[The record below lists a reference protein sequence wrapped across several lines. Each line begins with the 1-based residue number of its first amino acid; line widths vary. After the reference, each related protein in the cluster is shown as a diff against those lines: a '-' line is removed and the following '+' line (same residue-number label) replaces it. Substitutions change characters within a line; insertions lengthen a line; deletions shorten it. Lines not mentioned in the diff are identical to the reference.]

1 MHISGRLIVP
11 YPWAKWT
18 GQCAGTDRSDNRG
31 RVGPDPTINLA
42 KDLAGDFNGD
52 AAASRNPPAADRLF
66 IAPAEFM
73 KKLESIQALRGIA
86 VLGVVAFH
94 AMTVE
99 QKYSGGDLLLPGL
112 LTLGQAGVDLF
123 FAISGFVMVT
133 VTRGRFASGET
144 GRFLWGR
151 FSRIYPTYWFYYFLT
166 AAVLLVRPGWV
177 NSTQGSQVDLL
188 TSFFLFPDAQLPL
201 VMVAWSLIHE
211 LWFYLVFAVLLQFRE
226 RLLLPLLLAW
236 GAALVLANTLY
247 PPLQQ
252 PGVARIVLHPY
263 TLEFIGGALAAILLY
278 RQRPAGSRP
287 LVLLATA
294 LLVAAGMAAVH
305 HYGILDNQGLLRAAT
320 VGTLFS
326 LLVYAAAAAERS
338 MSVRAPTTLLF
349 FGNISYTV
357 YLSHILVL
365 AAVGRIWRGTFATT
379 DSLLDN
385 ALVLPCMLLAVA
397 GFGWLA
403 WRLVEEPLLEISHR
417 LRERWFARPVAEQ
430 APWAPLAGSRGI
442 GVDEPR

>member
-1 MHISGRLIVP
+1 M
-11 YPWAKWT
+11 
-18 GQCAGTDRSDNRG
+18 Q
-31 RVGPDPTINLA
+31 
-42 KDLAGDFNGD
+42 
-52 AAASRNPPAADRLF
+52 
-66 IAPAEFM
+66 
-73 KKLESIQALRGIA
+73 KLQSIQALRGIA

-112 LTLGQAGVDLF
+112 LTLGQSGVDLF

-177 NSTQGSQVDLL
+177 NSTQGNQVDLL
-188 TSFFLFPDAQLPL
+188 TSFFLLPDAQLPL

-211 LWFYLVFAVLLQFRE
+211 LWFYLVFAVLLRFRE

-236 GAALVLANTLY
+236 GVVVVLANTLF

-263 TLEFIGGALAAILLY
+263 TLEFIGGALAAILLH
-278 RQRPAGSRP
+278 RQGVPHISRRPI
-287 LVLLATA
+287 LLIAA
-294 LLVAAGMAAVH
+294 LLVAAGMALVH
-305 HYGILDNQGLLRAAT
+305 RFAILDGQGLLRAAT
-320 VGTLFS
+320 VGILFS
-326 LLVYAAAAAERS
+326 LLVYTAAAAERAKILQ
-338 MSVRAPTTLLF
+338 APKTLLF

-365 AAVGRIWRGTFATT
+365 AAVGRIWRGTFATP

-385 ALVLPCMLLAVA
+385 ILVLPCMLLAVA

-403 WRLVEEPLLEISHR
+403 WRLVEQPLLGISHR
-417 LRERWFARPVAEQ
+417 LRDTWFTPRAAIAATCVTGSTDRQ
-430 APWAPLAGSRGI
+430 A
-442 GVDEPR
+442 

>member
-1 MHISGRLIVP
+1 
-11 YPWAKWT
+11 
-18 GQCAGTDRSDNRG
+18 
-31 RVGPDPTINLA
+31 
-42 KDLAGDFNGD
+42 
-52 AAASRNPPAADRLF
+52 
-66 IAPAEFM
+66 M

-166 AAVLLVRPGWV
+166 AAVLLTRPGWV
-177 NSTQGSQVDLL
+177 NATQGHRADLL

-226 RLLLPLLLAW
+226 RLLLPMLLAW
-236 GAALVLANTLY
+236 AAVVILANTLY

-278 RQRPAGSRP
+278 RQKAPQDSRPAAL
-287 LVLLATA
+287 LVLL
-294 LLVAAGMAAVH
+294 LLVAAGMALVH
-305 HYGILDNQGLLRAAT
+305 RFALLDGQGLPRALS
-320 VGTLFS
+320 VGALFS
-326 LLVYAAAAAERS
+326 LLIYAAAAAERS
-338 MSVRAPTTLLF
+338 RLFRAPKTLLF
-349 FGNISYTV
+349 FGDISYTV

-365 AAVGRIWRGTFATT
+365 AAVGRTWRGTFAMP

-385 ALVLPCMLLAVA
+385 ILVLPGMLLAVA
-397 GFGWLA
+397 GFGWVA
-403 WRLVEEPLLEISHR
+403 WRTVEQPLLGISHR
-417 LRERWFARPVAEQ
+417 LREQWFARPAPEQ
-430 APWAPLAGSRGI
+430 AAWSPLPGTREVRA
-442 GVDEPR
+442 DEPR

>member
-1 MHISGRLIVP
+1 
-11 YPWAKWT
+11 
-18 GQCAGTDRSDNRG
+18 
-31 RVGPDPTINLA
+31 
-42 KDLAGDFNGD
+42 
-52 AAASRNPPAADRLF
+52 
-66 IAPAEFM
+66 M

-133 VTRGRFASGET
+133 VTRSRFASGET

-166 AAVLLVRPGWV
+166 AAVLLTRPGWV
-177 NSTQGSQVDLL
+177 NATQGHRADLL

-226 RLLLPLLLAW
+226 RLLLPMLLAW
-236 GAALVLANTLY
+236 AAVVILANTLY

-278 RQRPAGSRP
+278 RQKAPQDSRPAAL
-287 LVLLATA
+287 LVLL
-294 LLVAAGMAAVH
+294 LLVAAGMALVH
-305 HYGILDNQGLLRAAT
+305 RFALLDGQGLPRALS
-320 VGTLFS
+320 VGALFS
-326 LLVYAAAAAERS
+326 LLIYAAAAAERS
-338 MSVRAPTTLLF
+338 RLFRAPKTLLF
-349 FGNISYTV
+349 FGDISYTV

-365 AAVGRIWRGTFATT
+365 AAVGRTWRGTFAMP

-385 ALVLPCMLLAVA
+385 ILVLPGMLLAVA
-397 GFGWLA
+397 GFGWVA
-403 WRLVEEPLLEISHR
+403 WRTVEQPLLGISHR
-417 LRERWFARPVAEQ
+417 LREQWFARPAPEQ
-430 APWAPLAGSRGI
+430 AAWSPLPGTREVRA
-442 GVDEPR
+442 DEPR

>member
-1 MHISGRLIVP
+1 
-11 YPWAKWT
+11 
-18 GQCAGTDRSDNRG
+18 
-31 RVGPDPTINLA
+31 
-42 KDLAGDFNGD
+42 
-52 AAASRNPPAADRLF
+52 
-66 IAPAEFM
+66 M
-73 KKLESIQALRGIA
+73 KKLESIQVLRGIA

-166 AAVLLVRPGWV
+166 AAVLLIRPGWV
-177 NSTQGSQVDLL
+177 NATQGHRADLL

-211 LWFYLVFAVLLQFRE
+211 LWFYLVFAILLQFRE
-226 RLLLPLLLAW
+226 RLLLPMLLAW
-236 GAALVLANTLY
+236 AAVVILANTLY

-278 RQRPAGSRP
+278 RQKAPQDSRPAAL
-287 LVLLATA
+287 LVLL
-294 LLVAAGMAAVH
+294 LLVAAGMALVH
-305 HYGILDNQGLLRAAT
+305 RFALLDGQGLPRAAT
-320 VGTLFS
+320 VGALFS
-326 LLVYAAAAAERS
+326 LLIYTAAAAERS
-338 MSVRAPTTLLF
+338 GLFRAPKTLLF
-349 FGNISYTV
+349 FGDISYTV

-365 AAVGRIWRGTFATT
+365 AAVGRTWRGTFAMP

-385 ALVLPCMLLAVA
+385 VLVLPGMLLAVA
-397 GFGWLA
+397 GFGWIG
-403 WRLVEEPLLEISHR
+403 WRTVEQPLLVISHR
-417 LRERWFARPVAEQ
+417 LREQWFARPAPKQ
-430 APWAPLAGSRGI
+430 AAWSPLPGTREVRA
-442 GVDEPR
+442 DEPR